1 MGSPS
6 PGWRI
11 GGKYELVALL
21 GEGGMGRVFEARHVV
36 TGRRVAVKVLKV
48 EASRRTEAQRRFLR
62 EARAIG
68 RVEDPHVVEVL
79 DAGMD
84 EATGAPFVVQTLLR
98 GVSLRAY
105 LRTLDRIEPVLAA
118 RLAAR
123 VLRGLGAAHA
133 AGVVHRDVKPSN
145 VFLSRREGD
154 TPDEVTPKV
163 IDFGISKLADA
174 GDVVEAP
181 STLTASGVV
190 VGTVGYMAPEQA
202 EGRDDVDG
210 RADLW
215 AVGVMLYEMISGD
228 RPFDAP
234 STTATLL
241 RIVSAAPPPL
251 DRARPDVPKALAD
264 VVMRALQREPADRWS
279 SAAAMLEALE
289 HAVDEPLRASTVVL
303 PGVSRV
309 HEREVRTEPLPHDDE
324 EKTPE
329 TVEGRQAR
337 GAASSPP
344 TPSTR
349 KSGLRLETVG
359 RAERWRT
366 AAASV
371 ALLGLGVVAV
381 YVASSSDDSGSR
393 ERSADAFEGSGPAP
407 SLPASDRHSLER
419 DSFAGAPSI
428 DDWVRETSAPVGG
441 LTASSPDAGRASPST
456 SPSEPTRPVEAD
468 GTDEPRAAGRSSM
481 HARTA
486 RSSARLVAAERAD
499 ASVPGNVP
507 RIGAHGSP
515 ILSAD

>member
-6 PGWRI
+6 PGWRT

-21 GEGGMGRVFEARHVV
+21 GQGGMGRVFEARHVV

-118 RLAAR
+118 RLAAP

-133 AGVVHRDVKPSN
+133 AGVVHRDVRPSN
-145 VFLSRREGD
+145 VFFSRREGD
-154 TPDEVTPKV
+154 APDEVTPKA

-174 GDVVEAP
+174 GDVVEPP

-215 AVGVMLYEMISGD
+215 AVGVMLYEMIAGD

-234 STTATLL
+234 STAATLL
-241 RIVSAAPPPL
+241 RIVSAVAPPL
-251 DRARPDVPKALAD
+251 DRARPDVPNALAD
-264 VVMRALQREPADRWS
+264 VVMRAPT
-279 SAAAMLEALE
+279 
-289 HAVDEPLRASTVVL
+289 RAS
-303 PGVSRV
+303 
-309 HEREVRTEPLPHDDE
+309 
-324 EKTPE
+324 
-329 TVEGRQAR
+329 
-337 GAASSPP
+337 
-344 TPSTR
+344 
-349 KSGLRLETVG
+349 
-359 RAERWRT
+359 
-366 AAASV
+366 
-371 ALLGLGVVAV
+371 
-381 YVASSSDDSGSR
+381 
-393 ERSADAFEGSGPAP
+393 
-407 SLPASDRHSLER
+407 
-419 DSFAGAPSI
+419 
-428 DDWVRETSAPVGG
+428 
-441 LTASSPDAGRASPST
+441 
-456 SPSEPTRPVEAD
+456 
-468 GTDEPRAAGRSSM
+468 
-481 HARTA
+481 
-486 RSSARLVAAERAD
+486 
-499 ASVPGNVP
+499 
-507 RIGAHGSP
+507 
-515 ILSAD
+515 